1 MEHVLAPRG
10 GPYRNRKPRE
20 EKNKKQSLISRQRGR
35 NGRVRDFAYTERV
48 RSNTKHVWDRH
59 RHGLCAGEGGMQTVA
74 EEQTVITSVSMGIR
88 RSGGG
93 TLGRRLGQTEASDNP
108 CGSMRVKS
116 SPTAR
121 PTVRRRKAKGK
132 KRYNRPC
139 WS

>member
-1 MEHVLAPRG
+1 MEHVMMRLRLFETVRTVSEQETTQG
-10 GPYRNRKPRE
+10 G
-20 EKNKKQSLISRQRGR
+20 KQKQNPISRRRGR

-121 PTVRRRKAKGK
+121 PTVRRRKAWG
-132 KRYNRPC
+132 N
-139 WS
+139 